1 MKYDLVFEG
10 GGAKGMSF
18 IGAYEEFVDQGNS
31 HGRLLGTSAGAITA
45 ALVAAGYTPDEMLAS
60 LDERENGRHVFA
72 GFMGRPSE
80 LTEEELQA
88 SSVRTILRDIDLKFI
103 PDVIEERI
111 DNAIARILAR
121 SRRGAHLLAFIERGG
136 WYAADRFVDWL
147 EVKLDSG
154 QWNGQQRQFSQ
165 MTLAQF
171 FEATRIDVSFVASD
185 TTDGRLLVLNH
196 HTAPECPLVW
206 AVRMSMSIPLVWDEV
221 LWQPR
226 WGPYR
231 GRDISTHA
239 VVDGGLLSNFPLELF
254 ISDQPYVVQL
264 MGARQDVP
272 VLGLLIDE
280 SLPVPP
286 VAAARGLLV
295 DVQVDQ
301 AEFRSLQRLKR
312 LADTA
317 TTARDKMVIDAYDQL
332 VVRLPAKGY
341 GTTEFEM
348 SDDRRDALIEGG
360 RAAMRTWLQSAPAPG
375 VRARGVEN
383 AAEAPSTSEANRVAL
398 RLLEPAE

>member
-10 GGAKGMSF
+10 GGAKGTSL

-45 ALVAAGYTPDEMLAS
+45 ALIAAGYTPSEMLVS
-60 LDERENGRHVFA
+60 LNERENGQHIFA
-72 GFMGRPSE
+72 GFMGLPAE

-88 SSVRTILRDIDLKFI
+88 SSLRTILRDIDFKFV

-121 SRRGAHLLAFIERGG
+121 SRRGAHLFAFIERGG
-136 WYAADRFVDWL
+136 WYAADRFVAWL
-147 EVKLDSG
+147 EVRLDSG
-154 QWNGQQRQFSQ
+154 EWKGQHRRFSQ

-171 FEATRIDVSFVASD
+171 FEATQIDVSFVASD
-185 TTDGRLLVLNH
+185 TTDARLLVLNH

-206 AVRMSMSIPLVWDEV
+206 AFRMSMSIPLVWDEV
-221 LWQPR
+221 IWQSS

-231 GRDISTHA
+231 ERDIPTHA
-239 VVDGGLLSNFPLELF
+239 IVDGGLLSNFPLELF
-254 ISDQPYVVQL
+254 ISDEPYVVQL
-264 MGARQDVP
+264 MGARQDIP

-286 VAAARGLLV
+286 IAAARGLLA
-295 DVQVDQ
+295 DVRIKP
-301 AEFRSLQRLKR
+301 AEFRSVQRLRR
-312 LADTA
+312 LANTA
-317 TTARDKMVIDAYDQL
+317 TTERDKMVIEAHDQL

-360 RAAMRTWLQSAPAPG
+360 RAAASYQSS
-375 VRARGVEN
+375 RGGGCSGGTVQNGGEPRRD
-383 AAEAPSTSEANRVAL
+383 AAAGAC
-398 RLLEPAE
+398 